1 LLQDDGSDDD
11 QGDDDEVCI
20 IIHNTFISLYKL
32 LPLLLMGNDNKKSIT
47 LSESMI
53 FNQILTMIDPVNSF
67 ILFFYCLSL
76 SLPLFVLYGI

>member
-20 IIHNTFISLYKL
+20 MIHNTFISLYKL

-67 ILFFYCLSL
+67 ILFIYCLSL